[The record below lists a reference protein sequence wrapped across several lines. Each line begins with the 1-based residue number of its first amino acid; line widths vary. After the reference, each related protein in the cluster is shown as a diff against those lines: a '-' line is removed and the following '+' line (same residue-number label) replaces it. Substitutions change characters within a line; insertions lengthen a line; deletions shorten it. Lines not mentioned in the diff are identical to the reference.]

1 MATAYEDDV
10 AEWAK
15 EQAFWLRSGQLSL
28 ADTLHLAEEI
38 EGVGA
43 NFEFEL
49 GNRCSALLA
58 HLARW
63 QRQEGNRC
71 ELWRQLIDLQ
81 RKRIERMLNR
91 TPSLRAAISDLELLQ
106 DVWLDALIKVVG
118 ENGCYDLPET
128 SPWSL
133 EQALDRDFFPDY
145 LPS

>member
-28 ADTLHLAEEI
+28 ADSLHLAEEI
-38 EGVGA
+38 EGVA
-43 NFEFEL
+43 AYLEFQL
-49 GNRCSALLA
+49 DDRCSTLLA

-71 ELWRQLIDLQ
+71 ELWRQLIALQ
-81 RKRIERMLNR
+81 RRRIARMLAR
-91 TPSLRAAISDLELLQ
+91 LPSLRAAIADPEFLQ

-118 ENGCYDLPET
+118 ENCCYDLPET

-133 EQALDRDFFPDY
+133 EQALAQDYFPDY

>member
-10 AEWAK
+10 AAWAK

-28 ADTLHLAEEI
+28 ADALHLTEEI
-38 EGVGA
+38 EGVA
-43 NFEFEL
+43 AYFEFEL
-49 GNRCSALLA
+49 GNRCSTLLA

-71 ELWRQLIDLQ
+71 DLWRQLIALQ
-81 RKRIERMLNR
+81 RRRIERMLER
-91 TPSLRAAISDLELLQ
+91 LPSLRVAIADPEFLQ

-118 ENGCYDLPET
+118 ENYCYDVPET

-133 EQALDRDFFPDY
+133 AQALAQDFFPDY